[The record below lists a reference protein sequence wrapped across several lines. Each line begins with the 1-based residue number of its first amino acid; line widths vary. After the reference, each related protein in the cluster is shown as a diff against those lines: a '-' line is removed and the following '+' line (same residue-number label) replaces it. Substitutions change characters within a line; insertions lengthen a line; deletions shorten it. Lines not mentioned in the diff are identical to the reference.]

1 MAAEQDNK
9 ELSMAEILASI
20 KKILAD
26 NEMGGKGILSTDT
39 KKMPEVSLPV
49 REEPKK
55 SEAENV
61 SAAFGNCLSCPKE
74 FSIVEKDEILEQADD
89 MQSPYVSLEN
99 NEHTSTEPTQTPKL
113 QDEPKDGNVSEE
125 IISSFT
131 RMFEQNDFRRHAEQP
146 QFDADALL
154 RQIVNQAVAE
164 KLNNKFLQNTIK
176 ETIVPVLE
184 EWLSH
189 YLPKLVAEEVERVM
203 VKTGRR

>member
-49 REEPKK
+49 PEEPKK

-61 SAAFGNCLSCPKE
+61 SAAFGDCLTCPKE
-74 FSIVEKDEILEQADD
+74 FSIVEKEEIQEQTDD
-89 MQSPYVSLEN
+89 ILTPYISLEN
-99 NEHTSTEPTQTPKL
+99 NEYVSTESAQIPER
-113 QDEPKDGNVSEE
+113 QDEPKDNNVSDE

-131 RMFEQNDFRRHAEQP
+131 RMFEQNDFRRHTEQP

-164 KLNNKFLQNTIK
+164 KLNNKFLQNTIQ

-189 YLPKLVAEEVERVM
+189 YLPKLIAEEVERVM